1 MTTTDLPRE
10 QTAAGSLPAH
20 DVADINLAPG
30 GITRIEW
37 AEREMPVLRL
47 IRERFEKEQPLKGMR
62 IGACLHVTTET
73 ANLMRTLKAGG
84 AEVALCAS
92 NLLSTQ
98 DDVAAALVAEYGIS
112 VFARRGVDRDGFY
125 SHLNAVA
132 DTHPHLT
139 QDDGCDLVSLL
150 HRDRTDALAGVLA
163 GTEETTTGIIR
174 LRAMAADGALKYPV
188 VGVNE
193 SKTKHMFDNRFGT
206 GQSTVDGL
214 LRATNILLAGRH
226 VVVAGFGWVGKGIAS
241 RMRGMGAQVA
251 IVEVDPIVAIEAVM
265 DGYQVMRAIE
275 AAAWG
280 EVFVTATGNLHIFRK
295 EHFERMPNGAMMANS
310 GHFDAELDLVALR
323 ELAGGRV
330 RSLRRDVEEYDLGDK
345 KLYVLA
351 QGRLLNL
358 AAAEGHP
365 AAVMDMSFANQALA
379 AEYGAKNH
387 ASLSPTVHV
396 MPDEIDREVARLKL
410 EALNVGID
418 KMTPEQERYV
428 TSWQEGT

>member
-1 MTTTDLPRE
+1 LTTTDLLRVDQPSSE
-10 QTAAGSLPAH
+10 LPPH
-20 DVADINLAPG
+20 DVTDLALAAEG
-30 GITRIEW
+30 VTRIEW

-47 IRERFEKEQPLKGMR
+47 IRQRFEKERPLEGLR
-62 IGACLHVTTET
+62 VGACLHVTTET

-84 AEVALCAS
+84 AEIALCAS

-125 SHLNAVA
+125 RHLNAVA

-150 HRDRTDALAGVLA
+150 HRDRTDALGGVLA

-193 SKTKHMFDNRFGT
+193 AKTKHMFDNRFGT
-206 GQSTVDGL
+206 GQSTVDGI

-226 VVVAGFGWVGKGIAS
+226 VVVAGYGWVGKGIAS

-251 IVEVDPIVAIEAVM
+251 IVEVDPIVAIEAFM
-265 DGYQVMRAIE
+265 EGYQVMAGLE
-275 AAAWG
+275 AAEWG
-280 EVFVTATGNLHIFRK
+280 EVFITATGNLHVFRR
-295 EHFERMPNGAMMANS
+295 EHFERMPNGAILANS
-310 GHFDAELDLVALR
+310 GHFDAELDLVALS
-323 ELAGGRV
+323 EMSGGRI
-330 RSLRRDVEEYDLGDK
+330 RQLRRDVKEYDLGDR
-345 KLYVLA
+345 KLHVIA
-351 QGRLLNL
+351 DGRLVNL

-387 ASLSPTVHV
+387 ASLGPQVHI
-396 MPDEIDREVARLKL
+396 MPAEIDREVARLKL
-410 EALNVGID
+410 EALGVEID
-418 KMTPEQERYV
+418 EMTPEQERYV
-428 TSWQEGT
+428 NSWQEGT

>member
-1 MTTTDLPRE
+1 LTATITD
-10 QTAAGSLPAH
+10 LPAH
-20 DVADINLAPG
+20 DVADLALAPSG
-30 GITRIEW
+30 VTRIEW

-47 IRERFEKEQPLKGMR
+47 IRERFEKERPLEGLR
-62 IGACLHVTTET
+62 VGACLHVTTET

-84 AEVALCAS
+84 AEIALCAS

-98 DDVAAALVAEYGIS
+98 DDVAAALVSEYGIS
-112 VFARRGVDRDGFY
+112 VFARRGIDRDGFY
-125 SHLNAVA
+125 RHLNAVA

-139 QDDGCDLVSLL
+139 QDDGCDLVTLL
-150 HRDRTDALAGVLA
+150 HKERTDALDGVLA

-206 GQSTVDGL
+206 GQSTVDGI
-214 LRATNILLAGRH
+214 LRATNVLLSGRH
-226 VVVAGFGWVGKGIAS
+226 VVVAGYGWVGKGIAS

-251 IVEVDPIVAIEAVM
+251 IVEVDPIVAIEAFM
-265 DGYQVMRAIE
+265 EGYQVMSGLD

-280 EVFVTATGNLHIFRK
+280 EIFITATGNLHVFRR
-295 EHFERMPNGAMMANS
+295 EHFERMPNGAMLANS
-310 GHFDAELDLVALR
+310 GHFDAEIDLVALNEMAQGRCR
-323 ELAGGRV
+323 ELRQNV
-330 RSLRRDVEEYDLGDK
+330 KEYTVGDK
-345 KLYVLA
+345 KLYVIA
-351 QGRLLNL
+351 DGRLVNL

-387 ASLSPTVHV
+387 ASLSNNVHV

-410 EALNVGID
+410 DALNVKID

-428 TSWQEGT
+428 SSWQEGT